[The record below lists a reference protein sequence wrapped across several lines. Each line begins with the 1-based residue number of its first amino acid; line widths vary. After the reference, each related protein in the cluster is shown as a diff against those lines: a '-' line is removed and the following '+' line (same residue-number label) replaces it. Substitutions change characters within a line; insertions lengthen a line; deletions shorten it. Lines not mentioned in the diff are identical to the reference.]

1 MPLDFEEVFAA
12 LPGAHM
18 VLDRDLRYVAA
29 SDAYCRAVMRARE
42 DLIGRP
48 LFDLFP
54 NSGESGRRLKASFER
69 VLATGRTDVISY
81 IPYDIPR
88 PESEGGGFDVR
99 FWTASHSPVAG
110 ADGKTAYIIQNTT
123 DVTGLVR
130 LGRVPDL
137 PLRLLTEEGDL
148 LTRAQ
153 EAEEEKQALLTQ
165 SQEFHRLFQQAPGF
179 FAVLSGPDHV
189 FTFANDAYLRLVGH
203 RDLLGKPLREVLP
216 EVVSQGFFDS
226 LDHVYRTGQSASG
239 EGMQVMLQHAPDSAP
254 EEFFIDFAY
263 DAIRDD
269 KGRVTGVF
277 VQGMDTTQSTRTDR
291 QQAMLIDEINHRVKN
306 TLASV
311 QSIAA
316 QTFRQGRDFQSAKAA
331 FDARLAALTKTHNM
345 LSQRQWS
352 DTDLRDLIGQEFG
365 GTDGGRIAI
374 SGPSVKLTAKTS
386 IAVALMVHELA
397 TNAAKHGALSVKT
410 GRVEVAWGIEQ
421 KDDSQRLVFRW
432 RELGGPQSSPPGRK
446 GFGIRLI
453 ETIVR
458 GELGG
463 DVQLHYDAEGLDS
476 QFILPIDVHSNRLEL
491 S

>member
-1 MPLDFEEVFAA
+1 
-12 LPGAHM
+12 M
-18 VLDRDLRYVAA
+18 VLDRAFRYVAV
-29 SDAYCRAVMRARE
+29 SDAYCRAVMRARQ
-42 DLIGRP
+42 DMIGQS

-69 VLATGRTDVISY
+69 VLATGQTDVISY
-81 IPYDIPR
+81 IPYDIPK
-88 PESEGGGFDVR
+88 PESQGGGLEVR

-110 ADGKTAYIIQNTT
+110 ANGQTEYIIQNTT
-123 DVTGLVR
+123 DVTELVR

-137 PLRLLTEEGDL
+137 PLGLLTGEGDL
-148 LTRAQ
+148 VTRAQ
-153 EAEEEKQALLTQ
+153 EAEEEKQALLKQ

-216 EVVSQGFFDS
+216 EVVSQGFTEV
-226 LDHVYRTGQSASG
+226 LDRVYRTGQSAGG
-239 EGMQVMLQHAPDSAP
+239 EGTRVMLQKEPDSPP
-254 EEFFIDFAY
+254 EEFYLDFAY
-263 DAIRDD
+263 DAIRDAY
-269 KGRVTGVF
+269 GRVTGVF
-277 VQGMDTTQSTRTDR
+277 VQGMDTTQSTRTKR
-291 QQAMLIDEINHRVKN
+291 QQALLIDEINHRVKN

-316 QTFRQGRDFQSAKAA
+316 QTFRPDRDFKSAKAA
-331 FDARLAALTKTHNM
+331 FDARLTALTKTHNM

-352 DTDLRDLIGQEFG
+352 DTDLRDLVRQEFSG
-365 GTDGGRIAI
+365 VDGQRIAI

-397 TNAAKHGALSVKT
+397 TNAAKHGALSVQT
-410 GRVEVAWGIEQ
+410 GRVEVVWGIEQ
-421 KDDSQRLVFRW
+421 KDDSQRLMFRW
-432 RELGGPQSSPPGRK
+432 REMGGPHLSPPGRK

-463 DVQLHYDAEGLDS
+463 EVSLNYDSHGLDS
-476 QFILPIDVHSNRLEL
+476 QFLLPIDVHSNRLEL